1 MTQITIPESFNGVM
15 RDDTLAARL
24 LHGHD
29 YKASLVGD
37 TIVDELHQLERSI
50 GQGGQDTADSFLDGL
65 MHFFQSVPWV
75 VYVILGVVLAEV
87 VLYWCYRKGLLH
99 AGFATTSQLTEEDNI
114 YEVDFDAETAE
125 ALRTSNYAA
134 LVRLVYLRTLRSLD
148 ESGRL
153 RWRLS
158 KTPAQ
163 YAAELSLPA
172 FTTMT
177 NHFMRVRYGRF
188 EASPQLYATMQSLQE
203 EVLRGGVS

>member
-1 MTQITIPESFNGVM
+1 MTNISIPDSLSGVM
-15 RDDTLAARL
+15 SNDTLAARL

-37 TIVDELHQLERSI
+37 TIADELHELQLSLGQESQQAADNSI
-50 GQGGQDTADSFLDGL
+50 DALV
-65 MHFFQSVPWV
+65 HFFQSVPWV
-75 VYVILGVVLAEV
+75 VYAILGVILVALA
-87 VLYWCYRKGLLH
+87 LYWCYRRGLLH
-99 AGFATTSQLTEEDNI
+99 AGFATTSQLAEEDNI
-114 YEVDFDAETAE
+114 YEVDFDAEMAE
-125 ALRTSNYAA
+125 ALRTSDYAA

-177 NHFMRVRYGRF
+177 HHFMRVRYGRF
-188 EASPQLYATMQSLQE
+188 EASQQLYAEMQSLQDD
-203 EVLRGGVS
+203 VLRGGAS